1 MYYNEEKDFYTY
13 RNGKQLNVESVKFRN
28 SKTGYKSEKSS
39 EKSIYICED
48 CSNCTYKNSC
58 IKKNVLAES
67 ILLAMAHNINKLHSK
82 IQGNCTGKHLF
93 DFKKSA

>member
-1 MYYNEEKDFYTY
+1 MDYKEEKDFYTC

-28 SKTGYKSEKSS
+28 SKTGYKSEKS
-39 EKSIYICED
+39 IYICEY